1 MPLVVVEDPEDED
14 KSGLLEAEDELS
26 GPGDELDAVIVL
38 GRKAGAGL
46 GGSSALAGT
55 ISRPLFDSPLDVDV
69 EVDGAGRESM
79 ALVGGCV
86 ALGKDCVA

>member
-1 MPLVVVEDPEDED
+1 MPLVAVEDAEEADE
-14 KSGLLEAEDELS
+14 SGLPVAEDELS
-26 GPGDELDAVIVL
+26 GPGDELEAVIVL
-38 GRKAGAGL
+38 GRKAGTGL
-46 GGSSALAGT
+46 GGSSVLAGT

-69 EVDGAGRESM
+69 DVDGAGRESM

>member
-1 MPLVVVEDPEDED
+1 MPLVAVEDAEEADE
-14 KSGLLEAEDELS
+14 SGLPVAEDELS
-26 GPGDELDAVIVL
+26 GPGDELEAVIVL

-55 ISRPLFDSPLDVDV
+55 SSRPLFDSPLDVDV
-69 EVDGAGRESM
+69 DVDGTGRESM

>member
-1 MPLVVVEDPEDED
+1 MPLVAVEDPEEADE
-14 KSGLLEAEDELS
+14 SGLLEAEDELS
-26 GPGDELDAVIVL
+26 GPGDELEAVIVL

-69 EVDGAGRESM
+69 DGAGRESM
-79 ALVGGCV
+79 ALVGGCA